1 MTRSSSWSLS
11 LFVLA
16 LLAADLA
23 AQRGGGGRRRP
34 AEVLERVGTWFT
46 VATLPAAEEGQDRL
60 ASVDTVAAA
69 VQAKELSVLY
79 VWDSTAEA
87 QKREQFENTM
97 FGSDEVGVALR
108 CFRFARLDLKGDADL
123 TAKYGKKLPVFVVF
137 DEHGKQT
144 AEVSFAGYKAAVNPL
159 TDALGKAAA
168 GHVKPTLA
176 IFVSDYRECVREIEV
191 LIGQR
196 KALSDRVA
204 KAEPAK
210 RAALEKDLAELD
222 AREKKLLATEKELL
236 EKAKVPVRDA
246 AAKRFEPRRG
256 R

>member
-1 MTRSSSWSLS
+1 MSRSLPWSLW
-11 LFVLA
+11 LLVIA
-16 LLAADLA
+16 LSAAELP
-23 AQRGGGGRRRP
+23 AQRGGRRRP
-34 AEVLERVGTWFT
+34 EEILERVATYLA
-46 VATLPAAEEGQDRL
+46 VANLPAAEEGKDRL
-60 ASVDTVAAA
+60 ATVDTVAKAA
-69 VQAKELSVLY
+69 NAKELSLLY

-87 QKREQFENTM
+87 QKREQFENTV
-97 FGSDEVGVALR
+97 FGSEEVGVATR
-108 CFRFARLDLKGDADL
+108 CFRFARLDLKGDPEL
-123 TAKYGKKLPVFVVF
+123 STKYGKKLPVFVVF
-137 DEHGKQT
+137 DEHGKQA
-144 AEVSFAGYKAAVNPL
+144 AEVSFAGYKAAINPL

-168 GHVKPTLA
+168 GYVKPTLA

-196 KALSDRVA
+196 KALTDRIA

-246 AAKRFEPRRG
+246 EAKRFEPRRG